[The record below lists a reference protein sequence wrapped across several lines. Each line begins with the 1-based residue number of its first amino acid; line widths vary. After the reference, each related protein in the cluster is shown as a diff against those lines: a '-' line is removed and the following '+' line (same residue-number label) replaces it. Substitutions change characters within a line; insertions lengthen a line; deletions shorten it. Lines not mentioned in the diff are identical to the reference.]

1 MSLAHYKAELQ
12 NFLNQTERKPL
23 TAVVMPDFFL
33 DRLLDLPWTA
43 EEFSKISYDVVSRKG
58 GSIDGITQADIKG
71 GNAINTASALAALGV
86 KVTPI
91 ICTSG
96 YGLHLLNYHFKGGVD
111 LSHVKLFPKASVTT
125 AFELKAG
132 SEKVNIMLR
141 DVGSLA
147 DFGPVDLDAEDFAAI
162 DNADYVCLFNW
173 AGTKTNGTALA
184 KKVFEKTKQVGKG
197 KTYYDTADPMPNRT
211 GIADLL
217 KNVLE
222 TSNVDMLSLNE
233 NEAVT
238 YAALL
243 DSSIEEKKRT
253 TNFADLALEAA
264 RVLSKRFSARIDLH
278 TTTFSASLKGSSEVV
293 VPTFKINVVRATGA
307 GDAWNAGNVLGD
319 GNGLSDGCR
328 LMLANAVSACYLSDS
343 AGVHPSL
350 AKLASFIDAYV
361 QG

>member
-1 MSLAHYKAELQ
+1 MALREYKKELQ
-12 NFLNQTERKPL
+12 NFLNRKESKL
-23 TAVVMPDFFL
+23 LSVVVMPDFFL

-43 EEFSKISYDVVSRKG
+43 EEFSKVSADVVSRKG
-58 GSIDGITQADIKG
+58 GSIDGIFQADLKG
-71 GNAINTASALAALGV
+71 GNAVNTASALAALDV

-132 SEKVNIMLR
+132 SGKVNVMLR

-147 DFGPVDLDAEDFAAI
+147 DFGPEDLDAEDYDVI
-162 DNADYVCLFNW
+162 DKADYVCLFNW
-173 AGTKTNGTALA
+173 AGTKTHGTGLA
-184 KKVFEKTKQVGKG
+184 RKVFEKTRQAGKG
-197 KTYYDTADPMPNRT
+197 KTYYDTADPMPNKN

-217 KNVLE
+217 KDVLE
-222 TSNVDMLSLNE
+222 TNRVDVLSLNE
-233 NEAVT
+233 NEAVA
-238 YAALL
+238 YASLL
-243 DSSIEEKKRT
+243 DSSIEKKKCCVSF
-253 TNFADLALEAA
+253 NDLALEAA
-264 RVLSKRFSARIDLH
+264 RVLSKHFSARIDLH
-278 TTTFSASLKGSSEVV
+278 TTSFSASLKNGSEVV
-293 VPTFKINVVRATGA
+293 VPTFKVDVVRATGA
-307 GDAWNAGNVLGD
+307 GDSWNAGNVFGD

-350 AKLASFIDAYV
+350 DKLERFINAYV